1 MKYYDNLIDYT
12 NSLTIIDTHEHLP
25 ICEDMRDKSIDVL
38 GEYLVQYLS
47 SDLCSAGMDAK
58 TLAFVKD
65 ASVPIM
71 SRWMSAEPY
80 WENCRFTGYAR
91 ALDLAA
97 EKIYKIKRIDRTT
110 IEQLNSDF
118 LKARSD
124 GDCFEHILKG
134 ICKIETSL
142 LDCYYPDMYQIDKI
156 DRTYFTPVLN
166 TNIFIKPLSTEIL
179 DHFERELN
187 IKISCFDDY
196 IEAVEK
202 VIRRHAGEGSKLLK
216 CSLAYNRPIEF
227 RKVTK
232 TDAECAFNSALKGV
246 IPSLDGSPARFA
258 PERDFQDY
266 IMHRILHIANDL
278 GMTFQFHTGLQE
290 GNGNYISNSDPEL
303 LSNLF
308 MVYTNITFDLFH
320 SSYPFQ
326 SKAAVL
332 AKNFPNVCLDMCWS
346 HIVSPR
352 LSVNTLLEWLDIVPI
367 NKISAF
373 GGDYCFPDGVAGHQ
387 ILARQNVAEAFS
399 IACEKGIMCLD
410 EAKDCIKAILYDNP
424 KRIFKL

>member
-124 GDCFEHILKG
+124 GDCFEHILKE

-142 LDCYYPDMYQIDKI
+142 LDGTVP
-156 DRTYFTPVLN
+156 
-166 TNIFIKPLSTEIL
+166 
-179 DHFERELN
+179 
-187 IKISCFDDY
+187 
-196 IEAVEK
+196 
-202 VIRRHAGEGSKLLK
+202 
-216 CSLAYNRPIEF
+216 
-227 RKVTK
+227 
-232 TDAECAFNSALKGV
+232 
-246 IPSLDGSPARFA
+246 
-258 PERDFQDY
+258 
-266 IMHRILHIANDL
+266 
-278 GMTFQFHTGLQE
+278 TF
-290 GNGNYISNSDPEL
+290 
-303 LSNLF
+303 
-308 MVYTNITFDLFH
+308 V
-320 SSYPFQ
+320 
-326 SKAAVL
+326 
-332 AKNFPNVCLDMCWS
+332 
-346 HIVSPR
+346 
-352 LSVNTLLEWLDIVPI
+352 
-367 NKISAF
+367 
-373 GGDYCFPDGVAGHQ
+373 
-387 ILARQNVAEAFS
+387 
-399 IACEKGIMCLD
+399 
-410 EAKDCIKAILYDNP
+410 
-424 KRIFKL
+424 